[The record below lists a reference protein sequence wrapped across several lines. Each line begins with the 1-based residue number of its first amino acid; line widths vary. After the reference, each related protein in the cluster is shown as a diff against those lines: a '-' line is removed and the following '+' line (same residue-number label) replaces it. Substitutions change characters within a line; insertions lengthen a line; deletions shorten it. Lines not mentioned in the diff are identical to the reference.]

1 MWPRVFSLTT
11 LAQFSQQ
18 NVLLMAARGI
28 VKGWYLLLFGKK
40 TGWRWKMLK
49 FMLETTWYNWFNQLN
64 KQTVQL
70 KSENTWKR
78 IGSWEPLITSSI
90 TAFTDVDELHW

>member
-49 FMLETTWYNWFNQLN
+49 FMLETT
-64 KQTVQL
+64 
-70 KSENTWKR
+70 
-78 IGSWEPLITSSI
+78 
-90 TAFTDVDELHW
+90 